1 MFFKSSF
8 HLRDT
13 NTGGLSVWSGVE
25 ILGSISARVKI
36 LGFTFFLKARNYLF
50 AGNVGVAL
58 RTKMSIGVE
67 LMENFSLNSARSF
80 LGRNVNLHLKD
91 GAVIIN
97 VQLTRIKKS
106 DLGKGNLLEYI
117 PFRNHKVA
125 LIPLRNVAWA
135 ELLNLSLLNAAG

>member
-8 HLRDT
+8 RLRVI
-13 NTGGLSVWSGVE
+13 NTGVSRGWNGVE
-25 ILGSISARVKI
+25 TLGNISARAKTS
-36 LGFTFFLKARNYLF
+36 GFTFFLKVKSCPF
-50 AGNVGVAL
+50 ADNVGVAL
-58 RTKMSIGVE
+58 RTKMSIGAK

-97 VQLTRIKKS
+97 VQLTRIRKG

-117 PFRNHKVA
+117 PFRNRKVA

-135 ELLNLSLLNAAG
+135 ELLNLNLLQTAG